1 MGVAVTLT
9 EWLNWVSNEGSGERK
24 ILALASGKKRSPGHK
39 RANDILALK
48 IINFLS
54 RAMKADNSSAAALP
68 LSARSFVQLSV
79 SQKSAKKDIFQNGWD
94 SPEFQGWSQPLSL
107 EHYRQLIF
115 FGRAWFRHWILRDIW
130 EHEPEEGK
138 RKTALSLIF
147 C

>member
-1 MGVAVTLT
+1 MEVAVTLT

-39 RANDILALK
+39 RANDILALN

-79 SQKSAKKDIFQNGWD
+79 S
-94 SPEFQGWSQPLSL
+94 PLTHNFPPKVGEKGYFSEWL
-107 EHYRQLIF
+107 
-115 FGRAWFRHWILRDIW
+115 G
-130 EHEPEEGK
+130 
-138 RKTALSLIF
+138 
-147 C
+147 